1 MSEQQPR
8 AHRVGIVALLAIALG
23 LLGQALFFEAPLGV
37 NVPLAALALLGAG
50 WVLRPAP
57 RRPTLP
63 DLLLLIAAVI
73 FAIPAALRDDSTLV
87 ALDVLASLG
96 FSGAA
101 LATFAGTEVLR
112 RPALAI
118 VALALRCAGSVAA
131 GSVAILGSV
140 RPALPPTTSL
150 RHSAGRGGPVLRG
163 IVIAIPVLIVFAA
176 LFAGADAVFARAV
189 EDLLRL
195 DVDLGDL
202 PARTLLAAFIA
213 WLAAGALA
221 FVTRGRQEV
230 SEPAV
235 AWRLGTGEAVTVLVL
250 VDLLFAAFVLLQAT
264 YLFGGQDTLVAS
276 GLTHSEYARR
286 GFFELIVVAALAG
299 CGVLLLENLVAR
311 RSPAYVAAT
320 TALLALIAVVL
331 ASSLLRL
338 RLYQDAYGWTELRF
352 YAIASIAW
360 LGLAVLLAIATVLT
374 GRARWLPHALV
385 AAAVVVAIGINVIGP
400 VAFITQQNL
409 ARAVD
414 QPRGKDLGAG
424 VDLAYLGSLESDAV
438 PAIIA
443 ALDDLDAGDRASAE
457 ELLGWHREHL
467 ARDAAAGWAGWNYS
481 RERARSLLSR

>member
-1 MSEQQPR
+1 MSEQLPR
-8 AHRVGIVALLAIALG
+8 AHRAGLVALLAIALG
-23 LLGQALFFEAPLGV
+23 LLGQALFFEAPLGL
-37 NVPLAALALLGAG
+37 NVPLATLALLAAG
-50 WVLRPAP
+50 WALRPSR
-57 RRPTLP
+57 RRPSLP
-63 DLLLLIAAVI
+63 DLLLPVAALI

-87 ALDVLASLG
+87 ALDVFASLG

-101 LATFAGTEVLR
+101 LAAFAGTEVLR

-118 VALALRCAGSVAA
+118 VSLALRCAGSVAA
-131 GSVAILGSV
+131 GAVAILTSV
-140 RPALPPTTSL
+140 RPALPPAASL
-150 RHSAGRGGPVLRG
+150 RHPSGRAAPILRG
-163 IVIAIPVLIVFAA
+163 VVIAIPVLIVFAA

-189 EDLLRL
+189 EDLLRF
-195 DVDLGDL
+195 DVELGDL
-202 PARTLLAAFIA
+202 PARTLFAAFIA

-221 FVTRGRQEV
+221 FVTRGPHEV

-264 YLFGGQDTLVAS
+264 YLFGGQDTLAAS
-276 GLTHSEYARR
+276 GLTYSEYARR

-299 CGVLLLENLVAR
+299 CGVLLLENIVAR

-320 TALLALIAVVL
+320 VALLALIGVVL

-338 RLYQDAYGWTELRF
+338 RLYQEAYGWTELRF
-352 YAIASIAW
+352 YTIAGIAW

-385 AAAVVVAIGINVIGP
+385 AAAVVVAIGVNVIGP
-400 VAFITQQNL
+400 VAFITDQNL
-409 ARAVD
+409 ARRDA
-414 QPRGKDLGAG
+414 AIG

-438 PAIIA
+438 PAIVA
-443 ALDDLDAGDRASAE
+443 ALDGLDARDRKQAE
-457 ELLGWHREHL
+457 EMLGWHRDHL
-467 ARDAAAGWAGWNYS
+467 AVDAARGWAGWNLS